1 MNKICEI
8 CGKEYE
14 AKRDTSRY
22 CGPKCR
28 KLAFLSVPEKSE
40 ISVPE
45 NGKSLSVPVSV
56 PGRDDIWSEQYD
68 TSEAGFRR
76 RNKAWD
82 DNSLYPGT
90 PESRKECM
98 ATCKRINADH
108 VSIRVAAIAQRD
120 YEAVSAVRG
129 LVEG

>member
-14 AKRDTSRY
+14 AKRETSRY
-22 CGPKCR
+22 CGAKCR
-28 KLAFLSVPEKSE
+28 KLAFLSVPEKPE
-40 ISVPE
+40 VSVPE
-45 NGKSLSVPVSV
+45 NGKSLSV

-82 DNSLYPGT
+82 SFQPQFRRDT
-90 PESRKECM
+90 IAACR
-98 ATCKRINADH
+98 RINADH
-108 VSIRVAAIAQRD
+108 VAIRAAVKRD
-120 YEAVSAVRG
+120 NEAVSAVRG
-129 LVEG
+129 MI